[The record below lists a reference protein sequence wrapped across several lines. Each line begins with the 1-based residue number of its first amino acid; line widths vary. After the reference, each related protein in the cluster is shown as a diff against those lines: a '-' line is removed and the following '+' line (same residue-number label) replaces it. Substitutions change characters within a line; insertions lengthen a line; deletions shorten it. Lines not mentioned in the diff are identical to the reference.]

1 MERKFKVV
9 LSWDE
14 ETRVFVV
21 TVPALPGCVTQ
32 GKDREEALERAAEAI
47 QVTLEG
53 LSATGQP
60 IPQGA
65 GEAFISEVVVSA

>member
-1 MERKFKVV
+1 MERKFSVV

-14 ETRVFVV
+14 ETQVYVV

-32 GKDREEALERAAEAI
+32 GKNRQEALERAAEAI

-53 LSATGQP
+53 LTATGQP
-60 IPQGA
+60 IPHGT
-65 GEAFISEVVVSA
+65 GETFISEVVVSA

>member
-1 MERKFKVV
+1 MERKFNVV

-14 ETRVFVV
+14 EAQVYVV
-21 TVPALPGCVTQ
+21 TVPVLPGCVTQ

-53 LSATGQP
+53 LAATGRP
-60 IPQGA
+60 IPNGA
-65 GEAFISEVVVSA
+65 GEALISEVVVSA

>member
-14 ETRVFVV
+14 EAQVYVV

-32 GKDREEALERAAEAI
+32 GKDSKEALERAAEAI

-53 LSATGQP
+53 MAATGQS
-60 IPQGA
+60 IPQGT
-65 GEAFISEVVVSA
+65 GEAYISEVVVSA